1 MYTRTSTCSAWVTS
15 PDANRSGLRYGIANG
30 IVSTLVIFM
39 TTPDPSLT
47 HPGGSVK
54 YKNARD

>member
-1 MYTRTSTCSAWVTS
+1 VTS

-30 IVSTLVIFM
+30 IASTLVIFM

-47 HPGGSVK
+47 HPGRSVK